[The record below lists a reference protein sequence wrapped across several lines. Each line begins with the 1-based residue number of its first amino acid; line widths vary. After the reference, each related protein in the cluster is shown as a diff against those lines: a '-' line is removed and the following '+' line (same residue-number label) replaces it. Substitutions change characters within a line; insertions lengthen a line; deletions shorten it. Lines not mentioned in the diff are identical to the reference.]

1 MSQKVNLDALVPRAD
16 LETDETASAPSGRPK
31 DTLSVNDLK
40 KGSSFFRI
48 CVNLTFSVKQVSG
61 TQRRFVILYKAF

>member
-1 MSQKVNLDALVPRAD
+1 MSQKVNLDALIPRAD
-16 LETDETASAPSGRPK
+16 FETDETASAPSGRPK

-40 KGSSFFRI
+40 KGEFFFLICASRI
-48 CVNLTFSVKQVSG
+48 FSGKQVSG